1 MALHGKKAKGLLQPS
16 EKKIS
21 WDINILKE
29 TRIFIVSTLFTLC
42 FFMEGVTRGIV
53 GKSSKESISWFSKGQ
68 FLSSQN
74 IIWYLFE
81 SNANTI
87 TGNYIS

>member
-1 MALHGKKAKGLLQPS
+1 
-16 EKKIS
+16 
-21 WDINILKE
+21 
-29 TRIFIVSTLFTLC
+29 
-42 FFMEGVTRGIV
+42 MEGVTRGIM